1 MKIIKTIKRIIDLYK
16 ADKDE
21 RCYIVPRKVG
31 DDVWII
37 NSWCMSCDE
46 CKHPY
51 DYDDA
56 CIACE
61 ESRNTP
67 VKWTIQN
74 PVDAT
79 ECMLDWGKE
88 VFPTEEAAQNYIN
101 NCK

>member
-16 ADKDE
+16 ADKDG

-31 DDVWII
+31 EDVWII
-37 NSWCMSCDE
+37 DSWCMNRVE
-46 CKHPY
+46 CKHSY
-51 DYDDA
+51 DYDES
-56 CIACE
+56 CIACD

-67 VKWTIQN
+67 KKWTIPN
-74 PVDAT
+74 PVDAV
-79 ECMLDWGKE
+79 ECMLDWGKA